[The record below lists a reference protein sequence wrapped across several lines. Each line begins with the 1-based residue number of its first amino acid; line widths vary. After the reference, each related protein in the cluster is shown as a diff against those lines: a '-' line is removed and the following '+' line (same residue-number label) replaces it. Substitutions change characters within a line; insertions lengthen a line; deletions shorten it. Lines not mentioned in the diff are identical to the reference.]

1 MPNVCGF
8 FLSLQHS
15 SYCGHFPRAQLAKQA
30 ASNPEPML
38 LFSTMKSYPK
48 TKVIT
53 QVLYK
58 HREMNF
64 TSRVYKWNN
73 RKKADAQMETKQRS
87 EQSLCLLDFWTS
99 TTPKS
104 HLFKLKCEKVN
115 RKSTLC
121 KTWGHTRSVFY
132 KCSASEAELQDQRF
146 IGSSC

>member
-1 MPNVCGF
+1 MYVVFF
-8 FLSLQHS
+8 FLYSTLHIVATFQELSL
-15 SYCGHFPRAQLAKQA
+15 PNRLP
-30 ASNPEPML
+30 NPEPML

-53 QVLYK
+53 QVLSMK
-58 HREMNF
+58 WTSPQEF
-64 TSRVYKWNN
+64 TNGTTGW

-115 RKSTLC
+115 RRSTLC

-146 IGSSC
+146 IGSSCWCF

>member
-1 MPNVCGF
+1 MWF
-8 FLSLQHS
+8 FLSLQHF
-15 SYCGHFPRAQLAKQA
+15 SYCGCFPRAQLAKLA
-30 ASNPEPML
+30 ALNLEPML
-38 LFSTMKSYPK
+38 LLSTMKSYPK

-53 QVLYK
+53 QVLCK
-58 HREMNF
+58 HYEMNF

-73 RKKADAQMETKQRS
+73 RLEEKSTCPMETKQRS

-104 HLFKLKCEKVN
+104 HFFKLKCEKVN

-121 KTWGHTRSVFY
+121 KTRGHTRSAFY
-132 KCSASEAELQDQRF
+132 KFSASEAELQDQRF